1 MSQCEQSLHI
11 LTIDWKSLIMVR
23 GAGDLIGCVRVET
36 CAGHVMAGAGAGYR
50 GNVATAETLARGLLE
65 FSSHC

>member
-11 LTIDWKSLIMVR
+11 LTIDWESLIMVR

-36 CAGHVMAGAGAGYR
+36 
-50 GNVATAETLARGLLE
+50 
-65 FSSHC
+65 